1 MPTRRDVSEIKSKL
15 LRPALTS
22 DYEVR
27 IELPLA
33 NAGVP
38 KFRTTEDQSKLYLQC
53 CSASLPGSSLATYDI
68 NNDRH
73 GVTERHAY
81 RRVYDD
87 RIDLEFYVDADNY
100 YPIRFFESW
109 LGYIMDQEDR
119 AESKSTTGVPN
130 SGAVSNQS
138 SGANARSKHYFYRSR
153 FFDEYVASMTVTK
166 FERDHRQNLTYTF
179 LQAYPFSISSM
190 PISYETSGL
199 LKCTVG
205 FKYVRYLIDAERAV
219 ETGEKEKDKKIPKP
233 KTTPDP
239 NPTPA
244 TDEPGN
250 TAGPNTAFVPT
261 DSATGFR
268 PGANDGPLLTTRQA
282 LGLDPI

>member
-138 SGANARSKHYFYRSR
+138 SGANARSKNYFYRSR

-166 FERDHRQNLTYTF
+166 FERDHRQSLTYTF

-219 ETGEKEKDKKIPKP
+219 ETGEKEKDKKIPTP

-239 NPTPA
+239 NPTPSKDTNEYYNNFGDNTQNSTNFA
-244 TDEPGN
+244 DFTDGSN
-250 TAGPNTAFVPT
+250 TGAF
-261 DSATGFR
+261 G
-268 PGANDGPLLTTRQA
+268 QA
-282 LGLDPI
+282 IA

>member
-1 MPTRRDVSEIKSKL
+1 MPTKRDVSEIKSKL

-130 SGAVSNQS
+130 SGAFSNQS
-138 SGANARSKHYFYRSR
+138 SGANARSKNYFYRSR

-166 FERDHRQNLTYTF
+166 FERDCRQNLTYTF

-205 FKYVRYLIDAERAV
+205 FKYVRYLIDAEKAV
-219 ETGEKEKDKKIPKP
+219 ETGDKEKDKKIPKP

-239 NPTPA
+239 NPTPSKDTNEYYNNFGDNTQNSTNFA
-244 TDEPGN
+244 DFTDGSN
-250 TAGPNTAFVPT
+250 TGAF
-261 DSATGFR
+261 G
-268 PGANDGPLLTTRQA
+268 QA
-282 LGLDPI
+282 IA

>member
-138 SGANARSKHYFYRSR
+138 SGANARSKNYFYRSR

-166 FERDHRQNLTYTF
+166 FERDHRQSLTYTF

-239 NPTPA
+239 NPTPSKDTNEYYNNFGDNTQNSTNFA
-244 TDEPGN
+244 DFTDGSN
-250 TAGPNTAFVPT
+250 TGAFGQ
-261 DSATGFR
+261 SIA
-268 PGANDGPLLTTRQA
+268 
-282 LGLDPI
+282 

>member
-138 SGANARSKHYFYRSR
+138 SGANARSKNYFYRSR

-166 FERDHRQNLTYTF
+166 FERDHRQSLTYTF

-239 NPTPA
+239 NPTPSKDTNEYYNNFGDNTQNSTNFA
-244 TDEPGN
+244 DFTDGSN
-250 TAGPNTAFVPT
+250 TGAF
-261 DSATGFR
+261 G
-268 PGANDGPLLTTRQA
+268 QA
-282 LGLDPI
+282 IA